1 MTYYNNPYMTNS
13 MQPMNYAQPQQSSA
27 LNPPPQQDPVFK
39 WVQGRA
45 GAEAYPLAPGTSGF
59 FMESDGQRLYA
70 KASDSYG
77 RYMPLQSYRL
87 VPEEDQSSAAAQQL
101 TSSAETID
109 YEKIRQIIA
118 EEVSKQIEVSN
129 PRPTKREGK

>member
-1 MTYYNNPYMTNS
+1 
-13 MQPMNYAQPQQSSA
+13 
-27 LNPPPQQDPVFK
+27 
-39 WVQGRA
+39 
-45 GAEAYPLAPGTSGF
+45 
-59 FMESDGQRLYA
+59 
-70 KASDSYG
+70 
-77 RYMPLQSYRL
+77 MPLQSYRL